1 MKPYNDSPQY
11 DESRS
16 RFEHPAGYCNDK
28 GLFDVLGLAGAFL
41 TREDD
46 PAEKNGM
53 PLIDPTKVPP
63 ADMDGRDVTWIGHA
77 SLLFRHNGVSVLT
90 DPVFSDRASP
100 FAFSGPKR
108 VVPPAYTADTL
119 PKVDI
124 LIVSHAH
131 YDHLD
136 LPGLKRL
143 AALQPDI
150 RVVVPLGLA
159 RYLRRAGFT
168 DVTEIDWWQNTER
181 DGTTI
186 TATPVRHW
194 ASRSPFDR
202 NKTLWAGFMF
212 RFEDGYQFYFAGDT
226 GYSADPPRRGSAL
239 ARRTSPPS
247 PSGPMNLA
255 NSCATRI
262 ATRKRRCGSFRTVA
276 PGRRSG
282 FTGGHSS
289 SRWSRSQNR
298 RSAFARRYRRPEFP
312 LTGSVPLPMASAGIC
327 NVGQLPQYAGCRGN
341 LSPQNHPVWLAF
353 GPSLNYSS
361 DGFLGGSG
369 EPGA

>member
-1 MKPYNDSPQY
+1 MKPYTDSPHY
-11 DESRS
+11 DESRN
-16 RFEHPAGYCNDK
+16 RFEHPAGYRNDK
-28 GLFDVLGLAGAFL
+28 GLFDILGLAGAFL

-53 PLIDPTKVPP
+53 PLIDPAKLPP
-63 ADMDGRDVTWIGHA
+63 ADRYGRDVTWIGHA
-77 SLLFRHNGVSVLT
+77 LLLFQHNVVSVLT
-90 DPVFSDRASP
+90 DPVFSDRVSP
-100 FAFSGPKR
+100 LAFSGKKR
-108 VVPPAYTADTL
+108 VVPPAYIADTL

-136 LPGLKRL
+136 LSGLKRL
-143 AALQPDI
+143 AALQPDS

-159 RYLRRAGFT
+159 RYLLRAGST

-186 TATPVRHW
+186 TPTPVRHW
-194 ASRSPFDR
+194 ASRSPFDW
-202 NKTLWAGFMF
+202 NKTLSAGFMF

-226 GYSADPPRRGSAL
+226 GYSADFTETWERLGAPDFA
-239 ARRTSPPS
+239 AI

-255 NSCATRI
+255 NSCANRI
-262 ATRKRRCGSFRTVA
+262 ATRKRRCGSFRTLA

-298 RSAFARRYRRPEFP
+298 RRAFARRCRRPEFP

-353 GPSLNYSS
+353 GPSLNYSG

>member
-1 MKPYNDSPQY
+1 MLTTHKS
-11 DESRS
+11 EVRLL
-16 RFEHPAGYCNDK
+16 A
-28 GLFDVLGLAGAFL
+28 VLGS
-41 TREDD
+41 R
-46 PAEKNGM
+46 
-53 PLIDPTKVPP
+53 
-63 ADMDGRDVTWIGHA
+63 R
-77 SLLFRHNGVSVLT
+77 RGVLLT

-100 FAFSGPKR
+100 FRFSGPKR

-143 AALQPDI
+143 ATLQSDI

-212 RFEDGYQFYFAGDT
+212 RFEDGYQFYFAGDA
-226 GYSADPPRRGSAL
+226 GYSADF
-239 ARRTSPPS
+239 TE
-247 PSGPMNLA
+247 
-255 NSCATRI
+255 
-262 ATRKRRCGSFRTVA
+262 TRKRLGAPDFAAIPIGSYEPHEFMRETHCKPEEAVQIFQLKA
-276 PGRRSG
+276 YYYSDQCFGSMNEYVFNWSQRRP
-282 FTGGHSS
+282 
-289 SRWSRSQNR
+289 RSQSF
-298 RSAFARRYRRPEFP
+298 SAAPKDKAPF
-312 LTGSVPLPMASAGIC
+312 V
-327 NVGQLPQYAGCRGN
+327 
-341 LSPQNHPVWLAF
+341 
-353 GPSLNYSS
+353 SL
-361 DGFLGGSG
+361 
-369 EPGA
+369 

>member
-1 MKPYNDSPQY
+1 MP
-11 DESRS
+11 R
-16 RFEHPAGYCNDK
+16 C
-28 GLFDVLGLAGAFL
+28 FL
-41 TREDD
+41 
-46 PAEKNGM
+46 
-53 PLIDPTKVPP
+53 
-63 ADMDGRDVTWIGHA
+63 
-77 SLLFRHNGVSVLT
+77 RHNGVSVLT

-108 VVPPAYTADTL
+108 VVPPAYIADTQ
-119 PKVDI
+119 PEVDI

-136 LPGLKRL
+136 LPGVKRL
-143 AALQPDI
+143 AALLPDI
-150 RVVVPLGLA
+150 RVVVPPGLA

-194 ASRSPFDR
+194 ASCSPFDW

-226 GYSADPPRRGSAL
+226 GYSADFTETWERLGAPDFA
-239 ARRTSPPS
+239 AI

-255 NSCATRI
+255 NSCANRI
-262 ATRKRRCGSFRTVA
+262 ATRKRRCRSFGTLA

-282 FTGGHSS
+282 FTWGHLAHS
-289 SRWSRSQNR
+289 
-298 RSAFARRYRRPEFP
+298 
-312 LTGSVPLPMASAGIC
+312 G
-327 NVGQLPQYAGCRGN
+327 AGCRTAATPSHGAAGGRN
-341 LSPQNHPVWLAF
+341 SRGPIPCPYPLRALGFAILASCRNRQAVAAIYHRRIIRF
-353 GPSLNYSS
+353 GLLLAPL
-361 DGFLGGSG
+361 
-369 EPGA
+369 

>member
-1 MKPYNDSPQY
+1 MP
-11 DESRS
+11 R
-16 RFEHPAGYCNDK
+16 C
-28 GLFDVLGLAGAFL
+28 FL
-41 TREDD
+41 
-46 PAEKNGM
+46 
-53 PLIDPTKVPP
+53 
-63 ADMDGRDVTWIGHA
+63 
-77 SLLFRHNGVSVLT
+77 RHNGVSVLT

-108 VVPPAYTADTL
+108 VVPPAYTADAL

-124 LIVSHAH
+124 LLVSHAQ

-143 AALQPDI
+143 AALHPDI

-168 DVTEIDWWQNTER
+168 DVTEIDRWQNTER

-226 GYSADPPRRGSAL
+226 GYRADF
-239 ARRTSPPS
+239 TE
-247 PSGPMNLA
+247 
-255 NSCATRI
+255 TRE
-262 ATRKRRCGSFRTVA
+262 RLVA
-276 PGRRSG
+276 PD
-282 FTGGHSS
+282 
-289 SRWSRSQNR
+289 
-298 RSAFARRYRRPEFP
+298 FATIP
-312 LTGSVPLPMASAGIC
+312 I
-327 NVGQLPQYAGCRGN
+327 
-341 LSPQNHPVWLAF
+341 
-353 GPSLNYSS
+353 
-361 DGFLGGSG
+361 
-369 EPGA
+369 GAY